1 MKELLS
7 ELIIYNDLKNDP
19 ILGAVADVLEAS
31 KEGSNNTLE
40 LKGKVNDITSML
52 LEKAAAFGA
61 EGNLWKNYVAYLL
74 VYTENFY
81 SFSCEGRGRRQ
92 GSIDSLALSDM
103 KTIKKILDYDFSAL
117 ENALSVKNFTI
128 ISSFNSRNSS
138 EDKSG
143 QKIESRY
150 IMESGQKMESERKIS
165 KLAAELSEAANEED
179 MLDALTSFYKEYG
192 VGDFGLNRAFRIS
205 TGEEKISFVPISDI
219 DDIKLS
225 DLVGYEVQKQK
236 LIENTEAF
244 MNGKPANNCL
254 LFGDAGTGKSSS
266 VKALINEYYDEG
278 LRMIELYKHE
288 MKSLSKVISILRN
301 RNYKFIIYMDDLSFE
316 DFEVE
321 YKYLKAVIEGGLEK
335 KADNVLIYATSN
347 RRNIIKETWK
357 DLDDLDMDKHS
368 SDTMQEKLSLVSR
381 FGITI
386 SYMNPNKKLYDEI
399 VLSIASRYP
408 DIKLTEEEL
417 LELAHRWE
425 ISHGGFSGRTARQFV
440 DHILG
445 TMNE

>member
-128 ISSFNSRNSS
+128 ISSFAAVRTTDDAFEQTISYEQNVSS
-138 EDKSG
+138 EHSDSSG
-143 QKIESRY
+143 QIVSR
-150 IMESGQKMESERKIS
+150 
-165 KLAAELSEAANEED
+165 LADMLSEAADAED
-179 MLDALTSFYKEYG
+179 MLEALTSFYKKYG